1 MSQRFELSPFS
12 YAICWTGDVL
22 QEIINASRLWARW
35 PCKGGCVLSG
45 CDPRG
50 EIPHL
55 LVPAQAAL
63 QEPQGGTAV
72 PPLSHGDHSHGDHMP
87 WDQRMLPCAGA
98 GLHDQHTPDH
108 FLFSSL
114 KRASVIFLKAK
125 IDHSPVNH
133 AQAVGHMCSKGSLCS
148 AAHGTW
154 NTGRHNKEKEP
165 QSLPGK

>member
-35 PCKGGCVLSG
+35 PCKGAVCYQGVTHGVRYPISSSQLRQPCRS
-45 CDPRG
+45 PRWYSC
-50 EIPHL
+50 
-55 LVPAQAAL
+55 A
-63 QEPQGGTAV
+63 
-72 PPLSHGDHSHGDHMP
+72 PPLSWRSLMIMP
-87 WDQRMLPCAGA
+87 WDQRMPSRAGV

-154 NTGRHNKEKEP
+154 NTGRHNKEIEP